1 MRHYL
6 VIAVIAAI
14 AFSVTAPISRAAKH
28 THRLANAP
36 PPPSTSGIQDRY
48 CLQGSGFGY
57 PGNCEFSTFE
67 QCMATASGQD
77 AGCGINP
84 LYAFAPQQR

>member
-1 MRHYL
+1 MRHHIL
-6 VIAVIAAI
+6 IAAIAAI
-14 AFSVTAPISRAAKH
+14 AFIVTAPISRAAKH

-36 PPPSTSGIQDRY
+36 PTSSGIQDRY
-48 CLQGSGFGY
+48 CLQGSGPGY

-84 LYAFAPQQR
+84 MSAFAQQRR